1 MITLETPPFYLD
13 KTFHYEYN
21 GIGNLLSVTTTPFG
35 GTATTTTFTYGNTSY
50 PDRLTAYNG
59 DSILY
64 DTLGRPIAHGYHS
77 YAWNKD
83 KLSRIYRGSMSQPG
97 TLYEDCRFT
106 YNAFGQ
112 RISKNYIYDVNP
124 ASTSDYSYTYDT
136 TYDYDNSGRL
146 IRELISERFTYTGG
160 SSATRELVYLYDES
174 GVIGVI
180 HYVNGTLQGTYY
192 YRRNLQG
199 DVVGIYKANGELV
212 TEYAYDAYGNCT
224 IKQGANNEIS
234 RINPIR
240 YRGYYL
246 DRETNLYYLNARYYN
261 PEWRR
266 FISPDDTAYLDPET
280 PNGLNLYCYC
290 GNDPVNYSDPS
301 GHESKWWAWLLSG
314 VAIGIGIAL
323 SATGVGGILGGILIG
338 AGASSLINGYVTESN
353 GGNFISGYI
362 GGAISGALCGVGAGL
377 AGNFLL
383 NATLTSNLAALGWYG
398 ASLATSFAG
407 GFAGN
412 MFGTLVTAGIDKQSV
427 NLMDLI
433 TSSIVMGGLNMFA
446 GIGSGMS
453 SAIANMGNVAGLG
466 ANSQWAYRLLSGV
479 VAGGTEAF
487 YDITSYLY
495 GFMN

>member
-1 MITLETPPFYLD
+1 M
-13 KTFHYEYN
+13 
-21 GIGNLLSVTTTPFG
+21 
-35 GTATTTTFTYGNTSY
+35 
-50 PDRLTAYNG
+50 
-59 DSILY
+59 
-64 DTLGRPIAHGYHS
+64 
-77 YAWNKD
+77 
-83 KLSRIYRGSMSQPG
+83 
-97 TLYEDCRFT
+97 
-106 YNAFGQ
+106 
-112 RISKNYIYDVNP
+112 
-124 ASTSDYSYTYDT
+124 
-136 TYDYDNSGRL
+136 
-146 IRELISERFTYTGG
+146 
-160 SSATRELVYLYDES
+160 
-174 GVIGVI
+174 
-180 HYVNGTLQGTYY
+180 
-192 YRRNLQG
+192 
-199 DVVGIYKANGELV
+199 
-212 TEYAYDAYGNCT
+212 
-224 IKQGANNEIS
+224 
-234 RINPIR
+234 
-240 YRGYYL
+240 
-246 DRETNLYYLNARYYN
+246 
-261 PEWRR
+261 
-266 FISPDDTAYLDPET
+266 
-280 PNGLNLYCYC
+280 
-290 GNDPVNYSDPS
+290 
-301 GHESKWWAWLLSG
+301 
-314 VAIGIGIAL
+314 
-323 SATGVGGILGGILIG
+323 
-338 AGASSLINGYVTESN
+338 TESN